1 MDTLIAFLSKNYIIF
16 IIITIFLIFALVG
29 YIIDTKTINTKD
41 TKQNKEDEPKDETLK
56 EETETLTSMMNRQ
69 MNNPDIVDAKLGE
82 SDNHK
87 DNVEQL

>member
-29 YIIDTKTINTKD
+29 YIIDTKNLNTKD
-41 TKQNKEDEPKDETLK
+41 TNQNKDEKQKEEQPE

-69 MNNPDIVDAKLGE
+69 MNNPDIVDTKLGKSE
-82 SDNHK
+82 NSNT
-87 DNVEQL
+87 NVEQL

>member
-41 TKQNKEDEPKDETLK
+41 TNQNKEDEPKDETLK
-56 EETETLTSMMNRQ
+56 EETATLTSMMNRQ

>member
-41 TKQNKEDEPKDETLK
+41 TNQNKEDEPKDETLK

-69 MNNPDIVDAKLGE
+69 MNNPDIVDAKSGE